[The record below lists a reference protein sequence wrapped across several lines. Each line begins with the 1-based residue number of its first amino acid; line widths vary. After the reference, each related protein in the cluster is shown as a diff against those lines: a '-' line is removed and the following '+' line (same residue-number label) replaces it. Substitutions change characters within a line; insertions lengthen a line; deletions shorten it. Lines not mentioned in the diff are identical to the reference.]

1 VKLLASSRRLPVLHE
16 QAVVSL
22 RDLSARVGSNPLLVQ
37 ASNGNTSIKLDG
49 ILWLKASGKWLARA
63 LHDDMFVPLE
73 LAAVRD
79 SIQNPT
85 GLVPSRVQE
94 SDLRPSIE
102 TPMHAILRH
111 RVVIHVHSINTIA
124 WAIRLDG
131 PAQLK
136 QRLDPLHWQWI
147 PYAASGIPLAR
158 AIETAVALA
167 PDTDVLILGNHGL
180 VVCGA
185 DCDSAEKLLFEVE
198 RRLVIAPRPFP
209 KPDTAVLGTL
219 ARSSSWQFPDVD
231 SLHSLATD
239 EVSLRILKGGVLYP
253 CQATFLGHTM
263 PLLPLTVLAS
273 KMPDPF
279 NGKVNSPPFV
289 AVERSGVMLNKK
301 MTTAERAT
309 LLGLAQVTQRTEA
322 SAKLRYLQRDEV
334 ANVLNADA
342 HGYKNSPA
350 LAG

>member
-1 VKLLASSRRLPVLHE
+1 VKLLALSQHLPVHHE

-22 RDLSARVGSNPLLVQ
+22 RDLSARVGSDPLLVQ

-63 LHDDMFVPLE
+63 LQDDMFVPLE

-79 SIQNPT
+79 SIQNAT
-85 GLVPSRVQE
+85 GPFPGYVQE
-94 SDLRPSIE
+94 SVLRPSIE

-158 AIETAVALA
+158 AIESAMALA

-180 VVCGA
+180 VVCGP

-209 KPDTAVLGTL
+209 KPDTAVLGAI

-253 CQATFLGHTM
+253 CQAIFLGHTM
-263 PLLPLTVLAS
+263 PLLPLNLLAS
-273 KMPDPF
+273 KMPEPF
-279 NGKVNSPPFV
+279 NSRVDSPPFV

-301 MTTAERAT
+301 MTIAERAT
-309 LLGLAQVTQRTEA
+309 LLGLAQVTQRTDA
-322 SAKLRYLQRDEV
+322 SAKLRYLQGDEL
-334 ANVLNADA
+334 ANVLNLDA

-350 LAG
+350 LAV

>member
-1 VKLLASSRRLPVLHE
+1 VKLLARSGRLPVHHE
-16 QAVVSL
+16 EAVVSL
-22 RDLSARVGSNPLLVQ
+22 RDLSARVGSDPLLVQ

-63 LHDDMFVPLE
+63 LQDDMFVPLE

-79 SIQNPT
+79 SILNAT
-85 GLVPSRVQE
+85 GLVPAYQQE

-124 WAIRLDG
+124 WAVRLDG

-136 QRLDPLHWQWI
+136 ERLDPLHWQWI

-158 AIETAVALA
+158 AIESAMALA

-180 VVCGA
+180 VVSGP

-253 CQATFLGHTM
+253 CQAVFLGHTM
-263 PLLPLTVLAS
+263 PLLPLNVLAS
-273 KMPDPF
+273 KMPEPF
-279 NGKVNSPPFV
+279 NSKVSSPPFV

-322 SAKLRYLQRDEV
+322 SAELRYLQGDEV
-334 ANVLNADA
+334 ANVLSMSAYGCNDV
-342 HGYKNSPA
+342 P
-350 LAG
+350 L

>member
-1 VKLLASSRRLPVLHE
+1 VKPLAPSRRLPVHDE

-22 RDLSARVGSNPLLVQ
+22 RDLSARVGSDPLLVQ

-63 LHDDMFVPLE
+63 LQDDMFVPLE

-79 SIQNPT
+79 SIQNAT
-85 GLVPSRVQE
+85 GLVPGYLQV

-147 PYAASGIPLAR
+147 PYTASGIPLAR

-185 DCDSAEKLLFEVE
+185 DCDSAEKLLSEVE

-209 KPDTAVLGTL
+209 KPDTAVLGAL

-231 SLHSLATD
+231 SLHALATD

-253 CQATFLGHTM
+253 CQAIFLGNTM
-263 PLLPLTVLAS
+263 PLLPLNVLAS
-273 KMPDPF
+273 KMPEPF
-279 NGKVNSPPFV
+279 NSKVNSPPFL
-289 AVERSGVMLNKK
+289 AVERSGVMLNKR
-301 MTTAERAT
+301 MTIAERAT
-309 LLGLAQVTQRTEA
+309 MLGLAQVTQRTEA
-322 SAKLRYLQRDEV
+322 SAKLRYLEVDEV
-334 ANVLNADA
+334 ANVLNMDA

-350 LAG
+350 FAG

>member
-1 VKLLASSRRLPVLHE
+1 MNYPAPSLHLPANYE
-16 QAVVSL
+16 KDVVSL
-22 RDLSARVGSNPLLVQ
+22 RDLSARVGSDPLLVQ

-63 LHDDMFVPLE
+63 QQDDMFVPLE

-79 SIQNPT
+79 SIRNSR
-85 GLVPSRVQE
+85 GLVPGYVQAG
-94 SDLRPSIE
+94 DLRPSIE

-136 QRLDPLHWQWI
+136 QRLDPLHWKWI
-147 PYAASGIPLAR
+147 PYSASGIPLAR

-198 RRLVIAPRPFP
+198 RRLAISPRPFP
-209 KPDTAVLGTL
+209 DPDTAVLDTL
-219 ARSSSWQFPDVD
+219 AHSASWQFPDVD

-239 EVSLRILKGGVLYP
+239 EVSLRILTGGVLYP
-253 CQATFLGHTM
+253 CQAIFLGRTM
-263 PLLPLTVLAS
+263 PLLPLTVLKS
-273 KMPDPF
+273 NLPYPF
-279 NGKVNSPPFV
+279 SGKFNSPAFL
-289 AVERSGVMLNKK
+289 AVERSGVMLNKT
-301 MTTAERAT
+301 MTTPERAT
-309 LLGLAQVTQRTEA
+309 LLALAQVTQRTEA
-322 SAKLRYLQRDEV
+322 SAKLRYLQNNEV
-334 ANVLNADA
+334 ADVLNMGLYSHNDVAVSA
-342 HGYKNSPA
+342 E
-350 LAG
+350 